1 MPTWW
6 LSFPSCTAKE
16 LYYELD
22 ACSPLTCLIWS
33 SIQAS
38 IMACETVGWSTGT
51 YKTNHAQPDGMMS
64 NRGLWSIFLLTQC
77 WEGWWSHCCSKS
89 NRDKI
94 LPTSWPALWNWTC
107 HKSNKNKL
115 DNVNTP
121 SSVYFLRMLPH
132 GLHPESPHVQDSSI
146 AASSLLIFPSP
157 STVLVLIS
165 RTSYSGPTPWLASKP
180 LSWLAHPW
188 HHKCLGKAAL
198 GTQPSTLPPP
208 STLYSS

>member
-1 MPTWW
+1 MHNTVLGYMWCSSQTKRAAVEPVKIKNTPPLSNVMSYGLTVFKWTKYHILVSIPTWW

-51 YKTNHAQPDGMMS
+51 YKTNHTQPDGMMS

-89 NRDKI
+89 NRD
-94 LPTSWPALWNWTC
+94 T
-107 HKSNKNKL
+107 
-115 DNVNTP
+115 
-121 SSVYFLRMLPH
+121 LPH
-132 GLHPESPHVQDSSI
+132 GLHCETELATNLTKTKTKTNWIMWIHLP
-146 AASSLLIFPSP
+146 LYIFWGCYLMAC
-157 STVLVLIS
+157 TLN
-165 RTSYSGPTPWLASKP
+165 
-180 LSWLAHPW
+180 
-188 HHKCLGKAAL
+188 HHMCKIL
-198 GTQPSTLPPP
+198 PLPPVAC
-208 STLYSS
+208 